1 MQLDIRR
8 ILTFIDHK
16 MFEVG
21 KHHEAPLRRVAAV
34 AIVGNPYANRYV
46 ADLSELIGASVGV
59 GQTLAGVAVEA
70 MGTYKVE
77 SYGKGG
83 VVGLSGELEHANAM
97 LTTSFAGPLRDA
109 VGGALAFGVPHL
121 VQRTA
126 VPGCRSI
133 RP

>member
-16 MFEVG
+16 MFEAG
-21 KHHEAPLRRVAAV
+21 KHHEAPLRWVAAV

-46 ADLSELIGASVGV
+46 ADLSKLIGASVGV

-77 SYGKGG
+77 SYGQGG
-83 VVGLSGELEHANAM
+83 VVGLSGELENANAM

-109 VGGALAFGVPHL
+109 VSGALAFGAPHL
-121 VQRTA
+121 LQA
-126 VPGCRSI
+126 
-133 RP
+133 